1 MSRIFEA
8 ARGAWG
14 GRTPRERIML
24 SVMAAAIVGVG
35 GFYGV
40 VSPLMRASEDARE
53 RLQAAREVSVA
64 LKSASGGSA
73 TAKPDARP
81 VAAIVEA
88 SAASLAVPIARKR
101 QEGDGAFTVWITAID
116 ARALLP
122 WAASLEREA
131 GLDVAGF
138 TASRLDNGLVE
149 AEVTFARAAR

>member
-1 MSRIFEA
+1 MSRILET
-8 ARGAWG
+8 ARPAWD
-14 GRTPRERIML
+14 GRTPRERVML
-24 SVMAAAIVGVG
+24 GVMAAAIIGVA

-40 VSPLMRASEDARE
+40 VAPLRHASDDVRE
-53 RLQAAREVSVA
+53 RLHEAREQSAA
-64 LKSASGGSA
+64 LRLASGAPAPS
-73 TAKPDARP
+73 KPDSRP
-81 VAAIVEA
+81 VAVIVEA

-101 QEGDGAFTVWITAID
+101 QESDGAFTVWITAID

-138 TASRLDNGLVE
+138 TASRLDNGFVE

>member
-1 MSRIFEA
+1 MSLIET
-8 ARGAWG
+8 ARRAWD

-24 SVMAAAIVGVG
+24 SVMAAVIVGVG

-40 VSPLMRASEDARE
+40 VSPLRHATEEARE
-53 RLQAAREVSVA
+53 RMQEAREASVA
-64 LKSASGGSA
+64 LKLASGGGAPS
-73 TAKPDARP
+73 KPDARP

-88 SAASLAVPIARKR
+88 SAASLGVPIARKR

-116 ARALLP
+116 ARVLLP